1 MTNTTPKTITAD
13 LSVPE
18 IVAAFPQT
26 ADVFAQ
32 YGIHTAYKAL
42 EFENLVA
49 TSKVHQVD
57 VDALLHDLNAVIG

>member
-1 MTNTTPKTITAD
+1 MTTTAPKSITTD

-26 ADVFAQ
+26 ADVFAR

-42 EFENLVA
+42 EFENLIA

-57 VDALLHDLNAVIG
+57 LEALLQELNSAI